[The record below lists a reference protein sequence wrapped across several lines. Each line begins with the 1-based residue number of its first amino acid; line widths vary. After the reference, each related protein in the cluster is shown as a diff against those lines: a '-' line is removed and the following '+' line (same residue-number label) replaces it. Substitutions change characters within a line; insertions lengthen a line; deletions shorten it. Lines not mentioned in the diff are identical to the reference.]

1 MTVEQPLASI
11 PLAGDKMA
19 NALTGTARAE
29 TFFGHQANDTV
40 IGNGG
45 NDTVYGGTGSD
56 SIQCHAGNDVIFG
69 GGGGSQLIDVT
80 KLSIAEDVQARL
92 TFVAEGGSYKNAFG
106 SYKIAADGSISDVKI
121 VFANASA
128 KGSGGELVPG
138 KSGAD
143 LTLKAGEV
151 LGLFIVSDGYAR
163 NPKNAKLLDDAGAVF
178 ELRNADGTP
187 GTVKSGQPLR
197 LWHVNPKTGT
207 ATEIDS
213 GKDIDIFHS
222 AADPSRGFAPN
233 SDGFGHVT
241 GKADPAAGTLTL
253 NFEDLR
259 SGGDKDYDE
268 PVVTLAIG
276 SANVVALM
284 PASSGSGRASD
295 HDTIVAGGGD
305 DKVFGMDGN
314 DLISGGDG
322 NDSVW
327 GNSGNDTLAGEAGA
341 DQLYGGAGNDG
352 LEGGDGNDTLAGNT
366 GNDTLTGGDGDDS
379 LDGGSG
385 RDILTGGNGSDTL
398 SGGGDSDLLDDGDGS
413 DRVTAGDGNDTLLA
427 SAGDDYLDGGSGFDT
442 LDLSAAAARLR
453 VDLHGHTAKG
463 MGTDTVWGIEAVV
476 GSSFED
482 VFKGDKRANVFFGG
496 DGNDSFRGLGGNDTF
511 TGGDGNDTYSWLP
524 NDIIWPTDGAPVVD
538 HVTDF
543 ASGDRLDFSRLVGK
557 AGKPDPTGWVRVEE
571 SGGST
576 VVAVDLDGGGDD
588 FVTVVVLD
596 ALTGLSLDAM
606 LADGA
611 LIV

>member
-1 MTVEQPLASI
+1 MTVEHPLASI
-11 PLAGDKMA
+11 LLTGDKSA
-19 NALTGTARAE
+19 NSLTGTTSSE
-29 TFFGHQANDTV
+29 TFFGYQANDTLV
-40 IGNGG
+40 GNGG

-56 SIQCHAGNDVIFG
+56 SIQGHDGNDVIFG
-69 GGGGSQLIDVT
+69 GSGPQFIDLT
-80 KLSIAEDVQARL
+80 KLSIAEDVRARL
-92 TFVAEGGSYKNAFG
+92 TFVTEDGVFKNTFG
-106 SYKIAADGSISDVKI
+106 SYKIAADGSISDVRI

-128 KGSGGELVPG
+128 KGLGGALLPG
-138 KSGAD
+138 ASGAD

-151 LGLFIVSDGYAR
+151 PGFFIVSNGYAR
-163 NPKNAKLLDDAGAVF
+163 NPKNAKLLDDSGAVF

-187 GTVKSGQPLR
+187 GNLQSGQPLR
-197 LWHVNPKTGT
+197 LWHVNPKTGI

-222 AADPSRGFAPN
+222 AADPARGFAPN
-233 SDGFGHVT
+233 SDGFRHVI
-241 GKADPAAGTLTL
+241 GKADPATGTIALY
-253 NFEDLR
+253 FEDLR
-259 SGGDKDYDE
+259 GGGDLDYDE

-284 PASSGSGRASD
+284 PASSGSGKAPD

-322 NDSVW
+322 NDSLW
-327 GNSGNDTLAGEAGA
+327 GNSGNDTLAGEAGT
-341 DQLYGGAGNDG
+341 DRLSGGSGNDD

-366 GNDTLTGGDGDDS
+366 GDDTLIGGDGDDS

-385 RDILTGGNGSDTL
+385 RDILTGGQGSDTL
-398 SGGGDSDLLDDGDGS
+398 SGGGDSDLVDDGDGN
-413 DRVTAGDGNDTLLA
+413 DRVTAGDGNDTLLG
-427 SAGDDYLDGGSGFDT
+427 SAGDDYLNGGSGFDT
-442 LDLSAAAARLR
+442 LDLGAATTGLK

-463 MGTDTVWGIEAVV
+463 MGADAVWGIEAVI
-476 GSSFED
+476 GSAFDD

-496 DGNDSFRGLGGNDTF
+496 DGNDVFRGLGGNDTF
-511 TGGDGNDTYSWLP
+511 TGGVGNDRYSWLAS
-524 NDIIWPTDGAPVVD
+524 DIVWPTDGAHAVD
-538 HVTDF
+538 HITDF

-557 AGKPDPTGWVRVEE
+557 AGKANPDGWVKVEE

-576 VVAVDLDGGGDD
+576 VVAIDFDGQGDD
-588 FVTVVVLD
+588 FVDVVVLD

-606 LADGA
+606 LADGT